1 MRPSKTFATA
11 ALVCAAAAMVCAR
24 PLSAQRRR
32 ARRAPVNVA
41 IGELSGARVPEAFSR
56 AVGEALEAHPEVRL
70 TAPGGADLVVR
81 GSIVSMRR
89 SRIAGD
95 TEIRC
100 EVSMIVAD
108 ARGGAIRAMLHG
120 RGGARGDGAIDRLS
134 QDALRAAVRGALRPL
149 GQQSR
154 TLARGR

>member
-11 ALVCAAAAMVCAR
+11 ALVCALAAMFAQ

-32 ARRAPVNVA
+32 ARRSPVNVA
-41 IGELSGARVPEAFSR
+41 IGELSGARVPMAFSR
-56 AVGEALEAHPEVRL
+56 AVGEALEAHPEVRV
-70 TAPGGADLVVR
+70 TSSSGADLVVR
-81 GSIVSMRR
+81 GSIVSMRQTR
-89 SRIAGD
+89 VDGN

-100 EVSMIVAD
+100 EVSMVVAD

-120 RGGARGDGAIDRLS
+120 RGGARGDGAVDRLS
-134 QDALRAAVRGALRPL
+134 HDALRAAVRGALRPL
-149 GQQSR
+149 GQQGR